1 VPRSTT
7 APEPAANAT
16 PADGTGSRAHPHAAN
31 RLRASIVDLTFGI
44 WALAIPT
51 ALGARLL
58 NTDGDA
64 ARHLRMGEFILGGGL
79 FRPDDFSHTRP
90 AEPFLQTEWL
100 SQVSYALA
108 NRIGGLPGVA
118 VLAGLIIAAT
128 YALVVLFLRRR
139 GADPMLA
146 YVTGIAA
153 AIVGGAHW
161 LARPH
166 LFTLLGLALL
176 LFLIEPAG
184 KRRLW
189 PFAALFAVWANFHP
203 GYILGIVALCVVAA
217 GEWVESIISHA
228 MSEAQEWRARARWH
242 AAGAGLGLLAGFLNP
257 QGPRF
262 LLRIVN
268 HLGDNFLIGVTNEF
282 MSPNFHGLF
291 GRVFLVMLLVVVAAL
306 ALHRERP
313 AMPRL
318 VIALLLLAAAL
329 HSQRNIP
336 IFGVVALPLLAL
348 HFDGA
353 WRGLGGRVLVHV
365 RGVFA
370 QGEASAVPGRWIA
383 PFAAIAL
390 LLALARGTV
399 AGVTV
404 VPAAFDPDVFPIEI
418 VEKARAANLEGR
430 IFNEFIWGG
439 YLLIAWPEQKIF
451 IDGMTDFFGPE
462 LSKDY
467 LDAIW
472 LEPGWKDTLDRY
484 DITLVLIP
492 AQSRLAAALR
502 EEAGWSV
509 WAEDGV
515 AILLRRD
522 GR

>member
-1 VPRSTT
+1 MSNRGTGIRGT
-7 APEPAANAT
+7 AMLPAATSIAERK
-16 PADGTGSRAHPHAAN
+16 DAHPHAAN

-44 WALAIPT
+44 WAVAVPT

-64 ARHLRMGEFILGGGL
+64 ARHLRMGEFILSGGL
-79 FRPDDFSHTRP
+79 FKPDDFSHTRP
-90 AEPFLQTEWL
+90 GEPFLQTEWL

-108 NRIGGLPGVA
+108 NRVGGLAGVA

-128 YALVVLFLRRR
+128 YALLVLFLRRR
-139 GADPMLA
+139 GTDPMLA
-146 YVTGIAA
+146 YIAGIAA

-176 LFLIEPAG
+176 LFLIEPAE

-189 PFAALFAVWANFHP
+189 PFAALFAVWSNFHP
-203 GYILGIVALCVVAA
+203 GYILGIVVLCVVAV
-217 GEWVESIISHA
+217 GEWIESIISPHA
-228 MSEAQEWRARARWH
+228 MEWKARARWH
-242 AAGAGLGLLAGFLNP
+242 AAGAGLGLLAGFVNP

-268 HLGDNFLIGVTNEF
+268 HLGDDFLIGVTNEF

-313 AMPRL
+313 TVPRL
-318 VIALLLLAAAL
+318 AVVLVLLAAAL

-336 IFGVVALPLLAL
+336 IFGLVALPLLAL
-348 HFDGA
+348 HVDAA
-353 WRGLGGRVLVHV
+353 WRGLGGRVLTHV

-370 QGEASAVPGRWIA
+370 EGEAIALPGRWVA
-383 PFAAIAL
+383 PFAAVAL
-390 LLALARGTV
+390 LLALARGSV

-404 VPAAFDPDVFPIEI
+404 VPARFDPDVFPVEM

-430 IFNEFIWGG
+430 IFNEFTWGG
-439 YLLIAWPEQKIF
+439 YLLVAWPEQKIF
-451 IDGMTDFFGPE
+451 IDGMTDFFGAE
-462 LSKDY
+462 LSKEY

-472 LEPGWKDTLDRY
+472 LEPGWQKTFEKY
-484 DITLVLIP
+484 DIELVLIP
-492 AQSRLAAALR
+492 AKSRLAGALR
-502 EEAGWSV
+502 EEPGWAV
-509 WAEDGV
+509 WGQDST
-515 AILLRRD
+515 AILLRRE
-522 GR
+522 GQ